1 MLKKTKCLELFAQM
15 GPQKVHRSSLQ
26 PEENSNWDEMSWK
39 SRRILNP
46 DECVEREIR
55 YS

>member
-26 PEENSNWDEMSWK
+26 PEENSNWDEMCWR
-39 SRRILNP
+39 RRILNP
-46 DECVEREIR
+46 DGCVEWEIR